1 VTVPIAGAQ
10 MTITAAQLKAAREQI
25 GSSQLALAV
34 QMQVG
39 RRAIAEFEAGELTLS
54 ADALGAL
61 RRALEAAGLEFLDR
75 QPHARLRKGK

>member
-1 VTVPIAGAQ
+1 
-10 MTITAAQLKAAREQI
+10 
-25 GSSQLALAV
+25 LALAV

-75 QPHARLRKGK
+75 EPHARLRKGK